1 MTSTCRAFVAPLI
14 DRISRASQ
22 PFQQDRGNSRWHR
35 PCTGNQCGH
44 RSRGDVR
51 CDMYPDQN
59 SITVA
64 VKRCASCESGLLER
78 DRFCRRCGVR
88 QPAHSTSRNL
98 FTAAA
103 VQRGDTAGGSHE
115 ARLCRKVSGPLVDAV
130 IDGISPSG
138 SARTG
143 SFVRASILALVSV
156 PIWLMIVLLSPL
168 DAYAAA
174 RSLVRQI

>member
-1 MTSTCRAFVAPLI
+1 
-14 DRISRASQ
+14 
-22 PFQQDRGNSRWHR
+22 
-35 PCTGNQCGH
+35 
-44 RSRGDVR
+44 
-51 CDMYPDQN
+51 MYPDQN

-88 QPAHSTSRNL
+88 QPESSASRGL
-98 FTAAA
+98 FTAGL
-103 VQRGDTAGGSHE
+103 VQSGETTSGSHE
-115 ARLCRKVSGPLVDAV
+115 ARLCRKVSGPLLDAV
-130 IDGISPSG
+130 IDGISPAG
-138 SARTG
+138 SARPG
-143 SFVRASILALVSV
+143 SFVRTAVMALVSL